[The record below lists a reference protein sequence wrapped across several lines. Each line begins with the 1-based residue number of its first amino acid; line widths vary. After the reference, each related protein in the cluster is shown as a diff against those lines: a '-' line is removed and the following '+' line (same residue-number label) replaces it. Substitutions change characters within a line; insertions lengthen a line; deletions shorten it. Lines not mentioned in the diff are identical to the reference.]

1 MDILRINN
9 KTKIAFFFLI
19 ILISFYRSP
28 YILLNGR
35 FIGEEADHHFQFA
48 LNNNFFEN
56 LFYYIELAGYYNF
69 IPNFFTWVATLVPLE
84 KAPMITV
91 YASFFIILL
100 IPYLVLFR
108 ENLLFKNT
116 KQKII
121 GSFLLFITPPFISE
135 IWLNTLNSQIYLCI
149 LSILILFMTNLNSI
163 QKKINNLIIL
173 ISSFSGI
180 YTCSLLPLFAHKY
193 FKKRN
198 NYNLINL
205 CFLILANVVQLYLIL
220 YSKISNKLHSSVLAD
235 DYNLDILSNFIYNIF
250 AKSFLGRDLTHI
262 IWNKISFLSDNY
274 NYYIFIFLSCFTLLI
289 LINAKKIIFFL
300 KYNFV
305 ANYLLIMFFIISII
319 ILAGS
324 LHNQIGGRYAVIPGV
339 ILILL
344 VFYFYNEV
352 KNKVLSYFFL
362 FLLCTSLT
370 SGFYEFRPK
379 YKINLRNPDQNYLK
393 YLDCLNCPEWKSEVK
408 IWRKDNDHIIRLWP
422 YPHKQMK
429 LELKND

>member
-35 FIGEEADHHFQFA
+35 FIGEEANHHFQFA
-48 LNNNFFEN
+48 LNNNFFDN

-84 KAPMITV
+84 NAPMITV

-121 GSFLLFITPPFISE
+121 GSFLLFLTPPFISE

-149 LSILILFMTNLNSI
+149 LSILILFMTNLNGI

-193 FKKRN
+193 FKKRDS
-198 NYNLINL
+198 YNLINL

-220 YSKISNKLHSSVLAD
+220 YSKISNKLHSSVLTD

-262 IWNKISFLSDNY
+262 IWNNISFLSDNY
-274 NYYIFIFLSCFTLLI
+274 IYYIFTSLSCFALLI
-289 LINAKKIIFFL
+289 LFNAKKIFFFL
-300 KYNFV
+300 KNNYV

-319 ILAGS
+319 ILVGS

-344 VFYFYNEV
+344 IFYFYNEV
-352 KNKVLSYFFL
+352 KNKVLSFFL
-362 FLLCTSLT
+362 FFLLSISLI
-370 SGFYEFRPK
+370 SGVYEFRPK

-393 YLDCLNCPEWKSEVK
+393 YLDCLNCPNWKSEVK
-408 IWRKDNDHIIRLWP
+408 IWRKDNDYIIRLWP